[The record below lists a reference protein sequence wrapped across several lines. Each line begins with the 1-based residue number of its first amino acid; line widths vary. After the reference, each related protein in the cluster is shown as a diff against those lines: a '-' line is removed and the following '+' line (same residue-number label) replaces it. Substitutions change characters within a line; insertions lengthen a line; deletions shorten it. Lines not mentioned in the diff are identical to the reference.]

1 MKITQAIN
9 PLFLYRNRSRVVP
22 FLDDRRKRII
32 RHWKLGPYQNRH
44 QGERCFIIGNGPS
57 LTIPDLEKLK
67 SEFTFA
73 ANKIYMAFD
82 RTDWRPSYYV
92 LEDDHM
98 IRQHLDE
105 IRRLKG
111 FVKFVSGDWEHV
123 WGADRETI
131 FYPRE
136 MLSREDFPAFSD
148 NPYTFVYCGY
158 MVTYISLQ
166 LAFFMGFKNVFLL
179 GVDFSYRLTS
189 QSSNT
194 VTYGNDYPKD
204 HFIPDYFKPGESLHV
219 PQVDRARQ
227 AMMCAREFYE
237 ARGRKIW
244 NATRGGK
251 LEVFER
257 ISLEQAFKIR

>member
-73 ANKIYMAFD
+73 ANKIYLAFD

-105 IRRLKG
+105 IRHLKG
-111 FVKFVSGDWEHV
+111 FVKFVSGDWEHA

-136 MLSREDFPAFSD
+136 MLSRKDFPGFSD
-148 NPYTFVYCGY
+148 NPYRFVYCGY
-158 MVTYISLQ
+158 MVTYVSLQ

-194 VTYGNDYPKD
+194 VTYGSDYPSD